1 MKILILQLNM
11 RFIFEKYMSEVL
23 VGMDVSG
30 DATRSN
36 YNYLGIVVGVHD
48 RIMQIHDLVKH
59 FPEHMASIDRSE
71 RDQIIQ
77 SLEFNSITEI
87 AFCVKL
93 DRKNILKNI
102 MNIKRSGGKNLEKGK
117 VLRTY
122 NRVVIQ
128 EIKKKL
134 EDFLFSHGVSV
145 TEIVIQC
152 DNDCK
157 YFAKAGALQFTRK
170 GVAYKLSDY
179 VAWCN
184 NKNRRPVSV
193 IEIDFTDVIPIRM
206 KKILN
211 VR

>member
-1 MKILILQLNM
+1 MT
-11 RFIFEKYMSEVL
+11 EVL

-36 YNYLGIVVGVHD
+36 YNYLGIVVGIHN
-48 RIMQIHDLVKH
+48 RIMQIHAPVKH
-59 FPEHMASIDRSE
+59 FPEHMASIDELE
-71 RDQIIQ
+71 RVQIIQ
-77 SLEFNSITEI
+77 NLVFNSQTEI

-93 DRKNILKNI
+93 DRKNIVNDI
-102 MNIKRSGGKNLEKGK
+102 MNIKRRGGKNLEKGK

-128 EIKKKL
+128 EIKRRL
-134 EDFLFSHGVSV
+134 EDFLFSHGISI

-152 DNDCK
+152 DSDCK
-157 YFAKAGALQFTRK
+157 YFAKAGALQYTRK

-184 NKNRRPVSV
+184 NKNRSPASV
-193 IEIDFTDVIPIRM
+193 NEIDFTNDIPKRM

-211 VR
+211 LR

>member
-1 MKILILQLNM
+1 MTV
-11 RFIFEKYMSEVL
+11 VL

-30 DATRSN
+30 DAIRTN
-36 YNYLGIVVGVHD
+36 YNYLGIVVGIHD
-48 RIMQIHDLVKH
+48 RIMKIHDPVKH
-59 FPEHMASIDRSE
+59 FPEHMASINDSE
-71 RDQIIQ
+71 RDQIIRN
-77 SLEFNSITEI
+77 LNFNSTTEI
-87 AFCVKL
+87 ALCVKL
-93 DRKNILKNI
+93 DRKNIVKNI
-102 MNIKRSGGKNLEKGK
+102 MNTKRVGGKNLEKGK

-128 EIKKKL
+128 EIKKRL

-152 DNDCK
+152 DGDCM
-157 YFAKAGALQFTRK
+157 YFAKAGALQYTRK

-184 NKNRRPVSV
+184 NKNRSIASV
-193 IEIDFTDVIPIRM
+193 NEIDFTEDIPTRM

-211 VR
+211 LR